1 MFRNFNINDCCR
13 SEYYAAEIN
22 RNKILNGNTANIFT
36 RFLDLV
42 RQKNRKPGSRILCTH
57 EFLQSVSF
65 QPVCEKYAWSVAD
78 RISQQ
83 FPTLTYVIKD
93 IIPTPCLSGF
103 GSWLQGIRLQ
113 ISEVVQMRL

>member
-42 RQKNRKPGSRILCTH
+42 GQK
-57 EFLQSVSF
+57 
-65 QPVCEKYAWSVAD
+65 
-78 RISQQ
+78 
-83 FPTLTYVIKD
+83 
-93 IIPTPCLSGF
+93 IPKA
-103 GSWLQGIRLQ
+103 
-113 ISEVVQMRL
+113 SEVAFYARMNFYSQSHFSRFVKNMLEVSPTEYRNNFQHLLM